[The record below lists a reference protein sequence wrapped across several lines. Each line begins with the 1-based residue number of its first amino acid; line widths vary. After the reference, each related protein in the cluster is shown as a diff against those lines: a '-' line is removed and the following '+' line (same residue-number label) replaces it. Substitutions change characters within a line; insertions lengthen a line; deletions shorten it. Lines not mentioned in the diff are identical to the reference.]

1 MLKILFSFLCSIL
14 FVTSLQAID
23 FKEDKNIKKLFDDEK
38 ITGTFV
44 IYDTQKKI
52 LVGYNKKRAE
62 TLYTPASTFKIFNA
76 LIGLDSGSVKN
87 VDEIIFI
94 YDGNSD
100 MFLENWKQDTS
111 IRSGMKISHLP
122 AFQELARR
130 IGMEKM
136 QAGINKLNYG
146 NKNLGKKVDEFW
158 LESLKISPIQQTEL
172 LDSLAKQELPFS
184 KKAQTDVKEVMFLD
198 NINGWDI
205 YGKTGWATRG
215 YEPSIGW
222 FVGWVERDGK
232 IYSFVLNM
240 NMNDESYISKRVPLA
255 KKALEAYGLLKK

>member
-1 MLKILFSFLCSIL
+1 MLKIFGTFILSIL
-14 FVTSLQAID
+14 FVSSLYAVN
-23 FKEDKNIKKLFDDEK
+23 FKEDANIKKLFDNEK
-38 ITGTFV
+38 ISGTFV
-44 IYDTQKKI
+44 IYDTQNNL
-52 LVGYNKKRAE
+52 LVGYNEKRAN

-76 LIGLDSGSVKN
+76 LIGLDTKTVKN
-87 VDEIIFI
+87 VDEIIFK
-94 YDGNSD
+94 YDGHSD
-100 MFLENWKQDTS
+100 MFLENWKQDS
-111 IRSGMKISHLP
+111 SLRYGMKVSHLP

-172 LDSLAKQELPFS
+172 IEKLAKQELPFS
-184 KKAQTDVKEVMFLD
+184 KQAQLDVKEIMLLE
-198 NINGWDI
+198 NINGWNL

-232 IYSFVLNM
+232 IYSFALNIDM
-240 NMNDESYISKRVPLA
+240 PNESYIGKRIPLA
-255 KKALEAYGLLKK
+255 KKVLEAYGLLG